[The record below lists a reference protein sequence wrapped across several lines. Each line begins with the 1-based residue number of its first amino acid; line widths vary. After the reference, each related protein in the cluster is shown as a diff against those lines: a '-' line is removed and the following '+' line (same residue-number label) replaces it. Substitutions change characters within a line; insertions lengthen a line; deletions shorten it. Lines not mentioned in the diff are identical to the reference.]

1 MNMIVNPVYKRE
13 MRVSS
18 RSFRLALVLLVFNG
32 ILALVALLNMYS
44 MLAQIRVTAEIQYGS
59 FLDLYL
65 FVAVLEFIMLVFIM
79 PAITAGSISGERER
93 QTLDLMLSTK
103 MTPLQ
108 IVLGK
113 LAASM
118 STMILLIVS
127 SFPILA
133 LVFVYGGVTV
143 KDIVLLLVCFV
154 VAALFAGSLGV
165 CCSALFKKSTLST
178 VAAYG
183 AMGIVVAGTYGINQ
197 LALFFNRMPGGAYLA
212 SSNAGVG
219 EGSSGS
225 FLYLLLVNP
234 TMTFVMTMLRLAGRG
249 TAGGAVTQWFG
260 RHGENFV
267 SRNWVGCS
275 VAIQVAIAVVL
286 IRTAVWA
293 LKPKTGSGRRTD

>member
-1 MNMIVNPVYKRE
+1 
-13 MRVSS
+13 
-18 RSFRLALVLLVFNG
+18 
-32 ILALVALLNMYS
+32 
-44 MLAQIRVTAEIQYGS
+44 
-59 FLDLYL
+59 
-65 FVAVLEFIMLVFIM
+65 M